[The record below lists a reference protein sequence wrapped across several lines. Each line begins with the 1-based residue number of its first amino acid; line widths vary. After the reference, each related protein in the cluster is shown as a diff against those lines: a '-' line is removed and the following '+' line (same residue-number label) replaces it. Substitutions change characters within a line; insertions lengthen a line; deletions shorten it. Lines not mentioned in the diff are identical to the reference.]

1 MKTKI
6 ILAALIV
13 LQSAA
18 WAAAASED
26 IEYYAVFIEGAKA
39 GFATHSRTVAS
50 GRVTTTDIAEMTI
63 SRMGIQL
70 NIKTKETCVE
80 TVDGEPI
87 SFSSEQNMGLG
98 MTTTTGTIGRD
109 GIVRIQNSEAGSQ
122 QTPPGQGNSFAWPK
136 DAVMAEGLRL
146 LEIKNGMKEGASYSV
161 KIFSPSLL
169 NAVDSRVLVGGK
181 QDVDLLGRIVKLTK
195 VSTVMSMP
203 GTGEMTTDSYVDE
216 ELNALKSV
224 TPMADMKMEMVAC
237 TKEVALGSYE
247 PVEIIDK
254 MFMASPE
261 PIEDV
266 GSAKSITYYLKPT
279 SQAGSFIIPS
289 SDNQRV
295 QQQEDGT
302 VKVTISPVSAPAGAR
317 FPYKGPDRAI
327 LDATMPSR
335 FLQSNDAK
343 IIELTKR
350 AVGDTKDAAEAAR
363 RIESF
368 VASYVKNISLSVGYA
383 SATEVAASR
392 RGDCTEFSV
401 LCAAMCRSAGIPA
414 RVAMGVAYVDD
425 FEGRD
430 GFGGHAWV
438 EAYIGGKWVGL
449 DSTFKA
455 SERGG
460 YDAGHIAFAM
470 GDGEPASFF
479 NLATT
484 LGRFKIEKITVER

>member
-13 LQSAA
+13 LQSAT
-18 WAAAASED
+18 WAAATSED
-26 IEYYAVFIEGAKA
+26 VEYYAVFIEGAKA
-39 GFATHSRTVAS
+39 GFATHSRTITN
-50 GRVTTTDIAEMTI
+50 GQVTTTEAAEMTI

-98 MTTTTGTIGRD
+98 IAKTTGTIGRD
-109 GIVRIQNSEAGSQ
+109 GIVRIQNNDTNSQ
-122 QTPPGQGNSFAWPK
+122 QTPSGQENSFAWPK
-136 DAVMAEGLRL
+136 GAVMAEGLRL
-146 LEIKNGMKEGASYSV
+146 LEIKNGMREGASYSA

-181 QDVDLLGRIVKLTK
+181 QDVDLLGRVMKLTK

-216 ELNALKSV
+216 DLNALKST

-237 TKEVALGSYE
+237 TKEVALASYE
-247 PVEIIDK
+247 PVEIVNK

-279 SQAGSFIIPS
+279 GQAGSFIIPS

-302 VKVTISPVSAPAGAR
+302 LKVTVSPVSAPAGAR
-317 FPYKGPDRAI
+317 FPYKGPDKAI

-343 IIELTKR
+343 IIEIAKR

-401 LCAAMCRSAGIPA
+401 LCAAMCRSVGIPA
-414 RVAMGVAYVDD
+414 RVTMGVAYVDD

-455 SERGG
+455 SQRGG